1 MSVEC
6 KIKNR
11 GGLIMI
17 TKTYQLETLTC
28 PSCMA
33 KIQGVLKKTK
43 GVKEAEVLFNTS
55 KAKVTFDE
63 LVVES
68 KDIKNTIERLGFK
81 VLGEK

>member
-1 MSVEC
+1 MT
-6 KIKNR
+6 
-11 GGLIMI
+11 

-33 KIQGVLKKTK
+33 KIEGLLKKTE
-43 GVKEAEVLFNTS
+43 GVSASEVLFNSS

-63 LVVES
+63 SILSSE
-68 KDIKNTIERLGFK
+68 DIKQKIESLGFE